1 MLDWVQVL
9 SPILL
14 PTDLHSIFGRVAAL
28 FSKSLAEAFTRLEPR
43 VSYSFQTLPLS
54 SYCKQLQHAVG
65 VLALLLTPDLGLPQ
79 CSSCQGHTLD
89 CMQLKNSTVE

>member
-1 MLDWVQVL
+1 MVDWLQVL

-43 VSYSFQTLPLS
+43 VSCSTQTLPLS
-54 SYCKQLQHAVG
+54 SYYAQA
-65 VLALLLTPDLGLPQ
+65 
-79 CSSCQGHTLD
+79 
-89 CMQLKNSTVE
+89 